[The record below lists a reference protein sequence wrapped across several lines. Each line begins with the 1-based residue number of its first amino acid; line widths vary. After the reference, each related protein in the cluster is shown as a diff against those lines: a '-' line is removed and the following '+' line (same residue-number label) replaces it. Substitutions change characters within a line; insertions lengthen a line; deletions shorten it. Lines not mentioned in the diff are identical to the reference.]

1 MYKNMLEIDVMRCL
15 RALYKRKLVI
25 ALISALFLIIGF
37 GLTLNVGDNM
47 YTSSAKVY
55 AAADSSYTEAA
66 NAVTAMNAYLD
77 VATSFKIS
85 QRAALIM
92 GRVDV
97 DAYDIQKALSVNSSA
112 KKSST
117 SSTITNYMNNSATVI
132 TFYATTTDP
141 ELSRE
146 IADAAAESYMIEMAN
161 ILKYDAVKSL
171 DTAELGTLSVNGKKE
186 AFETRIKFM
195 VVGFIFA
202 CLMIVTCE
210 VFDRKVRTLRD
221 ATIRSQLPIIGII
234 PDYKE

>member
-1 MYKNMLEIDVMRCL
+1 MLEIDVMRCL
-15 RALYKRKLVI
+15 RALRKRKLVI
-25 ALISALFLIIGF
+25 AIISALFLIIGF

-97 DAYDIQKALSVNSSA
+97 DAYDVQKALSVNSSA

-117 SSTITNYMNNSATVI
+117 SSTITNFLNNSATVI

-195 VVGFIFA
+195 AVGFIFA
-202 CLMIVTCE
+202 CLMIVACE